1 MRFNEIVTEL
11 YEFIFETPADDIIP
25 DMQAL
30 GLDDYRKDS
39 GQKVSVYVPRNER
52 KKTIQT
58 LLQRLPDATY
68 DPNAPGSSL
77 GLIAYKGGKI
87 QIRPAGGAGTQSA
100 GLANEQQLVDAINR
114 FVGEVGPL
122 DITFIGDNGKSIT
135 AKGVTKADSAG
146 TDTAGRKKSD
156 VNLIAQNKVVPIS
169 LKKGNAEYWE
179 SADTLWGHK
188 ADQVID
194 KLVAAEKIT
203 LSKIGKIR
211 KTDGAEFVKLS
222 PEVAVQASPEESISV
237 VFGSDIL
244 GQGGVVKQTFDDEH
258 YKLEGNQLTV
268 TADMVI
274 TSPNDIPEANR
285 VYWLIRNDS
294 SRTRPKHKY
303 PGLRVLASYKK
314 RINKNVLVFNKKS

>member
-1 MRFNEIVTEL
+1 M
-11 YEFIFETPADDIIP
+11 
-25 DMQAL
+25 
-30 GLDDYRKDS
+30 
-39 GQKVSVYVPRNER
+39 
-52 KKTIQT
+52 
-58 LLQRLPDATY
+58 
-68 DPNAPGSSL
+68 
-77 GLIAYKGGKI
+77 
-87 QIRPAGGAGTQSA
+87 
-100 GLANEQQLVDAINR
+100 
-114 FVGEVGPL
+114 

-156 VNLIAQNKVVPIS
+156 VNLIARNKVVPIS

-194 KLVAAEKIT
+194 KLVAAKKIT

-258 YKLEGNQLTV
+258 YKLDGNQLTV

-274 TSPNDIPEANR
+274 TSPDDIPEENR

>member
-156 VNLIAQNKVVPIS
+156 VNLIARNKVVPIS

-258 YKLEGNQLTV
+258 YKLDGNQLTV

-274 TSPNDIPEANR
+274 TSPDDIPEENR

>member
-156 VNLIAQNKVVPIS
+156 VNLIARNKVVPIS

-274 TSPNDIPEANR
+274 TSPQDIPEENR

>member
-156 VNLIAQNKVVPIS
+156 VNLIARNKVVPIS

-258 YKLEGNQLTV
+258 YKLDGNQLTV

-274 TSPNDIPEANR
+274 TSPQDIPEENR